1 MPHSLI
7 SIAFKATM
15 PVMFGYVPL
24 GMAFGVLFQDLG
36 YPWYFAPLMGV
47 IVFAGAAQFMAVGL
61 LSAQAG
67 LTEVAIS
74 TFLLNSRHMFFG
86 LSLLKRYT
94 ARGLKKFYLIF
105 GLTDETYSLITS
117 TDTPADVDS
126 VSYYMAITAF
136 NQIYWVIGCA
146 LGAGLGAWLVF
157 DTSGMDFALTALFVV
172 LVIEQ
177 WKKVGE
183 PWPFVLALIS
193 AVLALVL
200 FRQHMLV
207 TSIALSMIVLAY
219 QAYRAGLRHE

>member
-1 MPHSLI
+1 MSNSLI
-7 SIAFKATM
+7 RTAFEATM

-36 YPWYFAPLMGV
+36 YPWYFAPLMGI

-61 LSAQAG
+61 LAAHAG
-67 LTEVAIS
+67 LMEVAIS

-86 LSLLKRYT
+86 LSLLNRYT
-94 ARGLKKFYLIF
+94 VKGIRKFYLIF

-117 TDTPADVDS
+117 TEKPDGVDS
-126 VSYYMAITAF
+126 ASYYLAITAL
-136 NQIYWVIGCA
+136 NQLYWVIGCA

-157 DTSGMDFALTALFVV
+157 DTTGMDFALTALFVV

-177 WKKVGE
+177 WRKVQE
-183 PWPFVLALIS
+183 YWPFLLALIS
-193 AVLALVL
+193 AVVALLL

-207 TSIALSMIVLAY
+207 VSIALSMIVLAY
-219 QAYRAGLRHE
+219 QAYRAGHHE